1 MEPITERRAVPG
13 PVVYGYLRLAA
24 PSPARRAA
32 LTMALG
38 GYCDRHELM
47 LAGVFT
53 DSGNGKARTPGFTG
67 LIDAILASGSYGV
80 VVPSLAHLGAGQLG
94 AQRVAAITGTGRRL
108 MLVHNTPACAMPGR
122 AR

>member
-13 PVVYGYLRLAA
+13 PVVYGYLRLDA

-32 LTMALG
+32 LTMALR

-53 DSGNGKARTPGFTG
+53 DSSSGQAWTPGFTG

-80 VVPSLAHLGAGQLG
+80 VVPSVAHLGAGQLG
-94 AQRVAAITGTGRRL
+94 AHRVAAITGTGRRL
-108 MLVHNTPACAMPGR
+108 MPVHNAPACAMTR
-122 AR
+122 